1 MFLEEI
7 LCSNIFEDKEI
18 ECKQFLNRDNIEGWI
33 KTIAGFANANGGIM
47 YIGVDDKT
55 NKLIGFERKQADNE
69 RNFFN
74 NQINEHLSP
83 RPPYKINFI
92 GYKVRETELF
102 IIAIKVE
109 KSPVRPVI
117 VKFKNVPSIYMR
129 REGFTNGATYEEI
142 IEMSLS
148 SQNKSYDTLVSD
160 QLYKRDNFT
169 KLFKFHDEH
178 TNDKKL
184 TDKALVSMGFFDEN
198 GYLANGAAMFADDYK
213 DNKTTVQCSAF
224 SGFNKGSERIVTV
237 NKFTGCL
244 TDTIEYMQEFITQRM
259 NHTMIKKSSS
269 RINID
274 AYPARAL
281 FEGLINAI
289 AHRDYFL
296 DGTQI
301 QVDMFKD
308 RLEISS
314 PGSFFQNAKI
324 EKTYELSS
332 IMSKRRNELICGIL
346 VSCNVMEAAGTGFD
360 KIVEDYSTADKN
372 HRPYIYSTSDHFT
385 LVLPDLTYERGIEA
399 EAAENLIYVPIPNG
413 SKYDEKILSFCYNN
427 AKTAAEITDYLGM
440 SDSSYF
446 RSKVLGNLVKNDYL
460 IISEEGRT
468 KYYKTNRNS
477 VEIDEY

>member
-7 LCSNIFEDKEI
+7 IKNTTFENREM
-18 ECKQFLNRDNIEGWI
+18 ECKQILNRDDIEGWI
-33 KTIAGFANANGGIM
+33 KTIAGFANAEGGTM

-55 NKLIGFERKQADNE
+55 NKLIGFDRKQADNE
-69 RNFFN
+69 RNYFN
-74 NQINEHLSP
+74 NQVNEHLSP
-83 RPPYKINFI
+83 RPPYKIDFI
-92 GYKVRETELF
+92 NYKIREKELF
-102 IIAIKVE
+102 IIAVKVE
-109 KSPVRPVI
+109 VSPVRPVI

-142 IEMSLS
+142 IEMSIK
-148 SQNKSYDTLVSD
+148 SQNTSFDTLISD
-160 QLYKRDNFT
+160 RIYKRNDFS

-178 TNDKKL
+178 SKGKKL
-184 TDKALVSMGFFDEN
+184 TDKALTSLGFFDEN
-198 GYLANGAAMFADDYK
+198 GKLANGAVMFSDDYN
-213 DNKTTVQCSAF
+213 DSKTEVMCSAF

-244 TDTIEYMQEFITQRM
+244 TDTIEYMMDFITQRM
-259 NHTMIKKSSS
+259 NHTMVKKSSS

-281 FEGLINAI
+281 FEGIINAV

-301 QVDMFKD
+301 QVDMFRD

-314 PGSFFQNAKI
+314 PGSFFQSTKI
-324 EKTYELSS
+324 EKTYDLSS

-360 KIVEDYSTADKN
+360 KIVEDYSKADEK

-385 LVLPDLTYERGIEA
+385 LVLPDLTYDGGVEA
-399 EAAENLIYVPIPNG
+399 EPTENLIYVPVPNG
-413 SKYDEKILSFCYNN
+413 SKYDERILSFCYNN
-427 AKTAAEITDYLGM
+427 AKTASEISEYLGM

-446 RSKVLGNLVKNDYL
+446 RRKVLNNLVENDYL
-460 IISEEGRT
+460 IMSGEGRT
-468 KYYKTNRNS
+468 KYYKTNQDN
-477 VEIDEY
+477 VELG